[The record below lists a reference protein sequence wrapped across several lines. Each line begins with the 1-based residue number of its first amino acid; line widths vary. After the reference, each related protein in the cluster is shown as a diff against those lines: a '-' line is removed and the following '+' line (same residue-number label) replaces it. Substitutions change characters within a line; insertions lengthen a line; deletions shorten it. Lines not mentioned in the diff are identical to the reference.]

1 MENMKDILTAEFE
14 DKVARKQYAV
24 EFLNAQIALQ
34 IKALRQQRGWSQT
47 DLATRA
53 GKHQSQISA
62 MEGIDFRSW
71 KISTLLQLAE
81 AFDLALTVKFESFGQ
96 FLEDSLHVDRESL
109 ERPSFDQDPALGEDA
124 KARRAPKRKPRR
136 LTR

>member
-1 MENMKDILTAEFE
+1 MEEMKDTLADEFE
-14 DKVARKQYAV
+14 DKEARRQYAV
-24 EFLNAQIALQ
+24 DFLNAHIALQ

-71 KISTLLQLAE
+71 KISTLMQLAE

-96 FLEDSLHVDRESL
+96 FLEDSLNVDRESL
-109 ERPSFDQDPALGEDA
+109 ERPSFDEDPAFGEEA
-124 KARRAPKRKPRR
+124 KAQRDPRR
-136 LTR
+136 KLRRLAS

>member
-1 MENMKDILTAEFE
+1 MEDMKDTLAAEFE
-14 DKVARKQYAV
+14 DREARKHYAV
-24 EFLNAQIALQ
+24 DFLNTQIALQ

-71 KISTLLQLAE
+71 KISTLMQLAE

-96 FLEDSLHVDRESL
+96 FLEDSLHVDRETL
-109 ERPSFDQDPALGEDA
+109 ERPSFDQDSAFGEDA
-124 KARRAPKRKPRR
+124 KAQRDPRRKPRR
-136 LTR
+136 LAS